1 MKSTRIMYKSIVVN
15 VLLAIVKF
23 IFGFI
28 TKSQSIIS
36 EGVDSAMDSVNNLI
50 ALYAIKKSHDPA
62 DEDHPLGHGKVEYVA
77 SLLLSIVIIL
87 VGILLIKEI
96 FTVSQG
102 GSIPKP
108 SSLIVLVSTT
118 LVKVTLAL
126 YLIKQSKLINN
137 QLIYSLGKENLVD
150 VLKSAVA
157 FFGII
162 LSLLSQVFDFEYLKY
177 GDTIAGGIIA
187 LFIIKSGIEILSD
200 SISNI
205 LGKSADQDTI
215 KKYKQMIFEVEGVK
229 EVKWVDIVKQGPYYL
244 VLATILVD
252 ETLTIKEAHDIANNV
267 DNVLIS
273 TDEVIYSSIH
283 IEPVEE

>member
-118 LVKVTLAL
+118 LVKVTLAF

-157 FFGII
+157 FLGII

-215 KKYKQMIFEVEGVK
+215 KKYRQMIFKVEGVK